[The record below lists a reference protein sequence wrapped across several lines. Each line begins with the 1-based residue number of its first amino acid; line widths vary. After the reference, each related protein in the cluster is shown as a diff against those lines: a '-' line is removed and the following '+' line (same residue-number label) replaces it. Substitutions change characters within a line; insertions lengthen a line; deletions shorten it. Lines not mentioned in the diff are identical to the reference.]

1 MVSPSGHIYS
11 KEAIFEYLLKKSKE
25 IKEMEAIFNEQEVR
39 EGEREGEID
48 RTIAVLHNLHNCQVM
63 QYAPSLSHKHRKR
76 LTA

>member
-39 EGEREGEID
+39 EGEID
-48 RTIAVLHNLHNCQVM
+48 RTIAQCCITDTEPLALTTNASC
-63 QYAPSLSHKHRKR
+63 SLSHTHIGKG
-76 LTA
+76 